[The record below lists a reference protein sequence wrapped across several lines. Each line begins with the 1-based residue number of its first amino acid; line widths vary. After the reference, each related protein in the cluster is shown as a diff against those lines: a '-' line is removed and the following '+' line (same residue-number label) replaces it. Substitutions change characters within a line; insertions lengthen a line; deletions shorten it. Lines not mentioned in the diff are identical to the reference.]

1 MCYSIQER
9 IMTDIIRV
17 MATKFLRSSSR
28 RLPRAA
34 AAFSAAAGSSYVA
47 VLQMNTPGVIIHAR
61 AQLL

>member
-1 MCYSIQER
+1 
-9 IMTDIIRV
+9 MTDIIRV

-28 RLPRAA
+28 RLPRATAA

>member
-1 MCYSIQER
+1 
-9 IMTDIIRV
+9 MTDIIRV

-28 RLPRAA
+28 RLPRAVAAAAA

>member
-1 MCYSIQER
+1 
-9 IMTDIIRV
+9 MTDIIRV

-28 RLPRAA
+28 RLPRAVAAA

>member
-1 MCYSIQER
+1 
-9 IMTDIIRV
+9 MTDIIRV
-17 MATKFLRSSSR
+17 MATKFLRSSSSR
-28 RLPRAA
+28 RLPPAAPPATA

>member
-1 MCYSIQER
+1 
-9 IMTDIIRV
+9 
-17 MATKFLRSSSR
+17 MATKFLRSSSSSR
-28 RLPRAA
+28 RLPRAAA

>member
-1 MCYSIQER
+1 
-9 IMTDIIRV
+9 MTDIIRV
-17 MATKFLRSSSR
+17 MATKFLRSSSSR
-28 RLPRAA
+28 RLPRAAAA

>member
-1 MCYSIQER
+1 
-9 IMTDIIRV
+9 MTDIIRV

-28 RLPRAA
+28 RLPRAAA

>member
-1 MCYSIQER
+1 
-9 IMTDIIRV
+9 MTDIIRV

-28 RLPRAA
+28 RTAANRAPRAA

>member
-1 MCYSIQER
+1 
-9 IMTDIIRV
+9 MTDIIRV
-17 MATKFLRSSSR
+17 MATKFLRSSSHR
-28 RLPRAA
+28 TAANRAPLAA

>member
-1 MCYSIQER
+1 
-9 IMTDIIRV
+9 MTDIIRV

-28 RLPRAA
+28 RLPRAAAA

>member
-1 MCYSIQER
+1 
-9 IMTDIIRV
+9 MTDIIRV
-17 MATKFLRSSSR
+17 MATKFLRSSSSR
-28 RLPRAA
+28 RLPRAAA

>member
-1 MCYSIQER
+1 
-9 IMTDIIRV
+9 MTDIIRV

-28 RLPRAA
+28 RLPRAVAAAA